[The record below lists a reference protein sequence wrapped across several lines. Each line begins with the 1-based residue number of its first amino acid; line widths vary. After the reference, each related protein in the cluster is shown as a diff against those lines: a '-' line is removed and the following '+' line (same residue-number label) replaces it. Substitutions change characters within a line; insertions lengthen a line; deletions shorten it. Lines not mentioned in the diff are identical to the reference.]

1 VPKAKPTTK
10 SLKNKCWKLFSEWVR
25 RRDADEG
32 GTVYCVTCRIPIFWK
47 EAHAGHFVPGRTN
60 AVLFHPEI
68 TNPQCPVCNLWRGGN
83 YQAYT
88 LYMLDKYGR
97 AKVDEFLALRRQV
110 KKFTRADLEGLIE
123 EYKNKLTEMN
133 NDRPEQEQETSR

>member
-1 VPKAKPTTK
+1 MKKKPTLK
-10 SLKNKCWKLFSEWVR
+10 SLKNKAWKTFSEWVR
-25 RRDADEG
+25 RKDADEG
-32 GTVYCVTCRIPIFWK
+32 GTVYCVTCRTPIFWK

-60 AVLFHPEI
+60 SVLFHPDI

-97 AKVDEFLALRRQV
+97 ERVEEFLALRRQV
-110 KKFTRADLEGLIE
+110 V
-123 EYKNKLTEMN
+123 KLTRTDFE
-133 NDRPEQEQETSR
+133 EIIETYKAKLEKLEPA